1 MSVPTLTTFIIYS
14 LAMLGIGVFFYR
26 RTASLSDYV
35 LGGRRLGA
43 PVAAL
48 SSGASDMSGWLMLGL
63 PGALYSSGAS
73 SLWISVGL
81 CAGALLNWIFVA
93 PRLRRFT
100 ELANDSITIPDYLEN
115 RFEDETRLLR
125 VISAVVILVFFAIYA
140 SSGLVSG
147 AILFEKSF
155 GVDYTI
161 AAWGSAFV
169 IVAYTFLGG
178 FHAVSWT
185 DFFQGLLMLLAL
197 LIVPVVVT
205 IELGGLDK
213 VVSGIR
219 GVDASRLEILG
230 ETTALGLVSLTA
242 WGLGYFGQPHILARF
257 MSIRSADDI
266 PAARLIGMSWMVLAL
281 IGAMLTG
288 FFGIAYFSQKPLA
301 NPETVFIAL
310 TQVLFNPWIAGVLLA
325 AIFAAIMS
333 TIDSQLL
340 VCSSAISEDF
350 YKAFFRREASQ
361 KELIWIGRGAV
372 IVIALVALFLA
383 SDRESRVLDLVA
395 YAWAGF
401 GAGFGPVII
410 LSLFWRRMTRN
421 GAALG
426 MIAGAVTVIV
436 WKQLQGGIFDLYEI
450 VPGSLI
456 CVLVIVLGSLLDKA
470 LPESSRL
477 FDETKG

>member
-1 MSVPTLTTFIIYS
+1 
-14 LAMLGIGVFFYR
+14 
-26 RTASLSDYV
+26 
-35 LGGRRLGA
+35 
-43 PVAAL
+43 
-48 SSGASDMSGWLMLGL
+48 MSGWLMLGL